1 VGSDIHV
8 RVLKVNVRQD
18 LLELVETY
26 QPQDEHARQS
36 TSGLPLGD
44 AELAAADG
52 SLSDTP
58 SESSFDEEAGYR
70 PGSDEPGTSNGASDG
85 SEEKGESG
93 AGNGHHQNGVSG
105 RRDSAVDEKERSFER
120 ILVREA
126 GS

>member
-1 VGSDIHV
+1 MGSDIHV

-36 TSGLPLGD
+36 ASGLPLGD
-44 AELAAADG
+44 AELAAAEG
-52 SLSDTP
+52 SEL
-58 SESSFDEEAGYR
+58 SESSFDEEAGYS
-70 PGSDEPGTSNGASDG
+70 PGSDERGTSNGASDV
-85 SEEKGESG
+85 SEERGESG
-93 AGNGHHQNGVSG
+93 AENGHHQNGVSG
-105 RRDSAVDEKERSFER
+105 WQDSAVDEKKRTFER